1 MPVKTYHISLSTK
14 GDGDIRDLTEQV
26 ASMLSDTKLKD
37 GTVTVFVP
45 GSTASITTIEFEPG
59 LKKDIP
65 EVLNRLIPSGVR
77 YHHDDTWG
85 DGNGYAHVRA
95 AFVGPGIT
103 VPFTS
108 GKLSLG
114 TWQQIVLL
122 EFDNRSRR
130 REIVVQFIGE

>member
-1 MPVKTYHISLSTK
+1 MPVNTYHISLSTK

-26 ASMLSDTKLKD
+26 ASMLSEIKLKD

-65 EVLNRLIPSGVR
+65 EVLNRLVPAGVR

-103 VPFTS
+103 VPFM
-108 GKLSLG
+108 GGRLSLG

>member
-1 MPVKTYHISLSTK
+1 MPVKNYSISLSTK

>member
-1 MPVKTYHISLSTK
+1 MPVETHHISLSTK

-26 ASMLSDTKLKD
+26 ASQLSETKLRD
-37 GTVTVFVP
+37 GIVTVFVP
-45 GSTASITTIEFEPG
+45 GSTASITTIYFEPG
-59 LKKDIP
+59 LKKDIL

-77 YHHDDTWG
+77 YHHDATWG

-103 VPFTS
+103 VPFV
-108 GKLSLG
+108 GGRLSLG

-130 REIVVQFIGE
+130 REIIIQFVGE

>member
-1 MPVKTYHISLSTK
+1 MPVKTYHISLSSQ
-14 GDGDIRDLTEQV
+14 GDGDIQDLTEQV
-26 ASMLSDTKLKD
+26 AQKLLKSTLKN
-37 GTVTVFVP
+37 GMCTVFVP

-95 AFVGPGIT
+95 AIVGPGIA
-103 VPFTS
+103 VPFEN
-108 GKLSLG
+108 GRLCLG
-114 TWQQIVLL
+114 TWQQIVLMD
-122 EFDNRSRR
+122 FDNRPRR
-130 REIVVQFIGE
+130 REVVVQFVGE

>member
-14 GDGDIRDLTEQV
+14 GDGDIRDVTEQV
-26 ASMLSDTKLKD
+26 ATMLSDTKLKD

-65 EVLNRLIPSGVR
+65 EVLNRLVPAGVR

-103 VPFTS
+103 VPFMS
-108 GKLSLG
+108 GRLSLG

-122 EFDNRSRR
+122 EFDNRSRN